1 MLYKETV
8 SPGLFTLIQ
17 RLCVLPQLKEF
28 VLVGG
33 TALSLQIGHRRSI
46 DIDFFSKNPFEVEV
60 MTEFLQSKY
69 DFKIQNKFKNAL
81 MGTLDNIKTDI
92 ISHQYEWVKDF
103 SVKEKV
109 RMASLEDI
117 AAMKLNAISGNG
129 SRLKDFVDIAFLSS
143 SFSLQQMLDFFEI
156 KYPNNNSVIA
166 LKSLCYFEDINFD
179 VDILYQ
185 NRPIAWEEIHKRIIN
200 MVQQPQNM
208 FPSFYS

>member
-1 MLYKETV
+1 M
-8 SPGLFTLIQ
+8 
-17 RLCVLPQLKEF
+17 C
-28 VLVGG
+28 
-33 TALSLQIGHRRSI
+33 
-46 DIDFFSKNPFEVEV
+46 
-60 MTEFLQSKY
+60 
-69 DFKIQNKFKNAL
+69 
-81 MGTLDNIKTDI
+81 TLDNIKTDI